1 MPRLPGSHGSKA
13 GSAFP
18 RYRYPVVFARSGAIC
33 NSPAACRICLK
44 GCVPDAAE
52 ITVAWAIRAY
62 LADRRA
68 EGQDTARIECQFN
81 AHVVPTWGAV
91 RLKDLTV
98 PALRAWRDEL
108 VATPP
113 RVRQAARSGQ
123 RPRHAD
129 VDLTDPDVRR
139 RRRSSVNRI
148 TAAFKAAL
156 TFAAQLY
163 PDEAPDPGIWREG
176 LRAFRSVDAARER
189 WLTHD
194 EARRLVAACEV
205 GFGRLVAA
213 ALYTGCRY
221 GELCR
226 AKVRDFDQAG
236 RRLSIA
242 RTKAGRPRDVLLS
255 AEGAAFF
262 ADLVHGREATE
273 LMLTRPVRRGRGSGA
288 APWGH
293 THQVKPLRRACRA
306 AGIDPPINFHCLRHT
321 YASLAVQ
328 SGMALIALARN
339 LGHADTRMV
348 ERHYGHLSD
357 RYLLEQVAA
366 HTLSLRSRE

>member
-1 MPRLPGSHGSKA
+1 
-13 GSAFP
+13 
-18 RYRYPVVFARSGAIC
+18 
-33 NSPAACRICLK
+33 
-44 GCVPDAAE
+44 VPDSKE

-68 EGQDTARIECQFN
+68 EGQDTARTECQLN
-81 AHVVPTWGAV
+81 AHVLPTWGGV
-91 RLKDLTV
+91 RLVDLTV
-98 PALRAWRDEL
+98 PALRAWRGEL
-108 VATPP
+108 VTTPP
-113 RVRQAARSGQ
+113 RIRKAAESGQ

-139 RRRSSVNRI
+139 KRRSSVNRV
-148 TAAFKAAL
+148 TAPFKAAL
-156 TFAAQLY
+156 SFAARLY
-163 PDEAPDPGIWREG
+163 PDEALDSRVWREG

-194 EARRLVAACEV
+194 EARRLVAACEPA
-205 GFGRLVAA
+205 FGRLVTA

-226 AKVRDFDQAG
+226 AKVRDLDAAG

-242 RTKAGRPRDVLLS
+242 RTKAGRPRDVVLS
-255 AEGAAFF
+255 DEGTAFF
-262 ADLVHGREATE
+262 AGLVHGRKAHE
-273 LMLTRPVRRGRGSGA
+273 LMLTRPARRGRASTA
-288 APWGH
+288 EPWGH

-366 HTLSLRSRE
+366 HAPSLRRRD